1 MGGVLFVHLW
11 LEFIHLLGGFLGIF
25 FVFFLEFGELL
36 GFDGELF
43 LFILKFIREFVGV
56 RLFLIERSLKILE
69 VFVCF
74 FEGFLDFLDDFFV
87 FLIFF
92 LVEVSLSFD
101 LNEAT
106 FQVDDLLRLFEFG
119 LDGTFLLFH
128 EIVDEVFEFLV
139 FVLFFLE

>member
-1 MGGVLFVHLW
+1 M
-11 LEFIHLLGGFLGIF
+11 F

-43 LFILKFIREFVGV
+43 LFIFEFIAEFVGV
-56 RLFLIERSLKILE
+56 GLFLIERSLKILE
-69 VFVCF
+69 VFGCF

-106 FQVDDLLRLFEFG
+106 FEVDDLLRLFEFG
-119 LDGTFLLFH
+119 LDSTFLLFH

>member
-1 MGGVLFVHLW
+1 
-11 LEFIHLLGGFLGIF
+11 LEFIHLLGGFLGMF

-43 LFILKFIREFVGV
+43 LFIFEFIAEFVGV
-56 RLFLIERSLKILE
+56 GLFLIERSLKILE
-69 VFVCF
+69 VFGCF

-106 FQVDDLLRLFEFG
+106 FEVDDLLRLFEFG
-119 LDGTFLLFH
+119 LDSTFLLFH

>member
-1 MGGVLFVHLW
+1 
-11 LEFIHLLGGFLGIF
+11 
-25 FVFFLEFGELL
+25 LL

>member
-1 MGGVLFVHLW
+1 M
-11 LEFIHLLGGFLGIF
+11 F

-43 LFILKFIREFVGV
+43 LFILKFIGEFVGV

-69 VFVCF
+69 VFVGF